1 MFSIS
6 AIFKAIANG
15 FAFFTKVS
23 KTPEQKEVQQARKE
37 RDETD
42 RLIDEKIDAP
52 PASPNPRQLRRN

>member
-1 MFSIS
+1 MFSIK
-6 AIFKAIANG
+6 AIFQAIANG